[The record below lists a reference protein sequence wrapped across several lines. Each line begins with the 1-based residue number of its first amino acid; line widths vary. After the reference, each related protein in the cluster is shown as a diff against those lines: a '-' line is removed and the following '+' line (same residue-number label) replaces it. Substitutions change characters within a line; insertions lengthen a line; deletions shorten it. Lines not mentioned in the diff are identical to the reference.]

1 VVVNT
6 SDIQLSEKATNP
18 GGEENQKASRKPGRP
33 RAAADPGKA
42 DEKVAKVGSSI
53 CTILMADNCSSIL
66 RKRIVPEKRSPKL
79 RKRGRTRNPKRRLG
93 R

>member
-6 SDIQLSEKATNP
+6 SDIQLSERATNL

-42 DEKVAKVGSSI
+42 DEKVAKVGSST
-53 CTILMADNCSSIL
+53 CNILVADNCSLVLEGKGSY
-66 RKRIVPEKRSPKL
+66 RKKSRQ
-79 RKRGRTRNPKRRLG
+79 N
-93 R
+93 